1 MGLNFRKSI
10 TIFPGVRLN
19 LSKSGV
25 STSFGVK
32 GMRQSV
38 STTGKAVTTLG
49 IPGTG
54 VYYTKQTNV
63 KKIAGSIK
71 DKFTGKGKKAA
82 AEKAAAEKAAKAAPA
97 KSTNKV
103 DKVAKPE
110 IPVAENEAQVK
121 EYLEYVDS
129 IKSVHKVSDGQID
142 WNALKND
149 EVPST
154 IVKGSDEHKEWQE
167 LQSFADR
174 VLAGDIDAYF
184 EVIAE
189 VKPFDDLLEFGS
201 NFQVGTDDPAK
212 LEVEFGVMSDDV
224 VPKVSMELKANGEIS
239 EKELSKTAYCDLIQD
254 YVCSTAIRVARDA
267 FALLPVETVI
277 VHAVDKV
284 LNSATGFEEEMTLL
298 SVKFDRSTLMGL
310 NLAMVD
316 PSDALSNFTTNMK
329 FRKTEAFLPVERL
342 S

>member
-10 TIFPGVRLN
+10 SIFPGVRLN

-32 GMRQSV
+32 GMRQSI

-63 KKIAGSIK
+63 KKLATGLK
-71 DKFTGKGKKAA
+71 DKFTGKNKKNAKAETAA
-82 AEKAAAEKAAKAAPA
+82 APVKENAK
-97 KSTNKV
+97 KTNKV
-103 DKVAKPE
+103 DKVE

-121 EYLEYVDS
+121 EYEAYVES
-129 IKSVHKVSDGQID
+129 IKSVHKVSDGLID
-142 WNALKND
+142 WTALKNG

-154 IVKGSDEHKEWQE
+154 IIKGSEEHKEWLALQE
-167 LQSFADR
+167 FSDKI
-174 VLAGDIDAYF
+174 LAGDIDSYL
-184 EVIAE
+184 EVVAE

-201 NFQVGTDDPAK
+201 NFQVGTDDPTK
-212 LEVEFGVMSDDV
+212 LEVEFGVMADEV
-224 VPKVSMELKANGEIS
+224 VPKVALSLTAKGEVS
-239 EKELSKTAYCDLIQD
+239 EKELSKTAYCDLLQD
-254 YVCSTAIRVARDA
+254 YVCSTTIRIARDA
-267 FALLPVETVI
+267 FALLPVQEVI

-284 LNSATGFEEEMTLL
+284 LNTATGFEDEMTLL
-298 SVKFDRSTLMGL
+298 SVKFDRETVMAL
-310 NLAMVD
+310 NLGLVD
-316 PSDALSNFTTNMK
+316 PSDALTNFQTNMK
-329 FRKTEAFLPVERL
+329 FKKTEGFAPVDRI